1 MLAAVNGKGGVMRTC
16 NRTKVFGFVAFLIT
30 ALSPLTAMS
39 QRGPA
44 RPTWPKQAG
53 AYIATSSEAIPAFPK
68 QLSGYRSEDG
78 KDFWGKPFSVTGT
91 MRVFQGNGWL
101 GIPNFPSTMNGCSS
115 GFFMIRWRS
124 AYPDVPVQ
132 SSVRYSA
139 TVTGRGDIKT
149 GGFGYMSGT
158 NCEQPM
164 FNFGDARGRNGA
176 TLVDVHYELKFWQA
190 GV

>member
-1 MLAAVNGKGGVMRTC
+1 MLEIC
-16 NRTKVFGFVAFLIT
+16 NRKKACASFAALLVT
-30 ALSPLTAMS
+30 ALVPLTLTS
-39 QRGPA
+39 QQRPA
-44 RPTWPKQAG
+44 RPAWPKQAG
-53 AYIATSSEAIPAFPK
+53 AYIATSSEAIPPFPRE
-68 QLSGYRSEDG
+68 LSGFRSEDG

-124 AYPDVPVQ
+124 DSPDVPVQ

-139 TVTGRGDIKT
+139 KIAGSGGIKT

-158 NCEQPM
+158 NCDQPM
-164 FNFGDARGRNGA
+164 FNFGEVRNRNGA

-190 GV
+190 AP